1 MRSRCRFL
9 SGART
14 KIAAWIKGAEKPI
27 STLEHEIMNPQTIL
41 TLLDILGSLT
51 QMAAGIHAERQTGAS
66 GYSVAENVIAQSIAG
81 LSAVFAQHVATSAQA
96 ANPAPTPAQVAAPE
110 PAPAPTPAA

>member
-1 MRSRCRFL
+1 
-9 SGART
+9 
-14 KIAAWIKGAEKPI
+14 
-27 STLEHEIMNPQTIL
+27 MNPQNIL

-81 LSAVFAQHVATSAQA
+81 LSAVFAQHVASSPQA
-96 ANPAPTPAQVAAPE
+96 AQVAPAQVATPAPAPQPAPAQVAA
-110 PAPAPTPAA
+110 AA

>member
-1 MRSRCRFL
+1 
-9 SGART
+9 
-14 KIAAWIKGAEKPI
+14 
-27 STLEHEIMNPQTIL
+27 MNPQNIL

-51 QMAAGIHAERQTGAS
+51 QMAAGIHAERQAGAS

-81 LSAVFAQHVATSAQA
+81 LSAVFAQHVAASPQTAQVA
-96 ANPAPTPAQVAAPE
+96 PATNPAPTHAQVAAPE